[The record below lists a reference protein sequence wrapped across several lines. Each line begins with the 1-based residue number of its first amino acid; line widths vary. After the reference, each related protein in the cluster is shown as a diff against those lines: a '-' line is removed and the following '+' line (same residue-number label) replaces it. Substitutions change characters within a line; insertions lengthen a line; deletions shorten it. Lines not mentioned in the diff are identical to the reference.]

1 MEETQTTA
9 APKPRRITVRQWMNR
24 NRTRHNL
31 CILCLFVLVLIVVC
45 LAGLIAKDRPFSD
58 TENRSLAQ
66 KPALSAS
73 ALADGSFFS
82 GLDSWYSDQFPA
94 RDGWISMHLWQIRRL
109 GQKESGGVYLD
120 RDRLLAAP
128 ETPDE
133 AAVAG
138 TVAAVNAFSAQHPEL
153 NMNLMLVPGA
163 AAILTDALPKNA
175 PVRDQLQDIRAIQEQ
190 LDGSITVLE
199 AGSVLSAHAQE
210 EIFYKTDHHWT
221 SLGAYLVYAANAPA
235 LGLDPNQG
243 FDVYTVSEDFEGT
256 LSSKSG
262 SHAMRDHVEIYG
274 LQDPDL
280 KYYVSY
286 GEEGGKVCSIYDREA
301 LDAKDKYTVFFG
313 GNHDKV
319 EIRTTANNGKSL
331 LLFKDSYA
339 NCFVQFLLPGYERIT
354 IIDPRYY
361 YGTLDSILNAGVT
374 DVLFLYS
381 ADTLVRDT
389 SLADVLGA
397 GTDPA

>member
-1 MEETQTTA
+1 MEETQTAA

-109 GQKESGGVYLD
+109 GQKESGGVYLG

-175 PVRDQLQDIRAIQEQ
+175 PVRDQLQDIRTIQEQ

>member
-210 EIFYKTDHHWT
+210 EIYYKTDHHWT

>member
-1 MEETQTTA
+1 
-9 APKPRRITVRQWMNR
+9 MNR

-109 GQKESGGVYLD
+109 GQKESGGVYLG

-210 EIFYKTDHHWT
+210 EIYYKTDHHWT

-389 SLADVLGA
+389 SLADVLSA

>member
-109 GQKESGGVYLD
+109 GQKESGGVYLG

-210 EIFYKTDHHWT
+210 EIYYKTDHHWT

>member
-109 GQKESGGVYLD
+109 GQKESGGVYLG

>member
-1 MEETQTTA
+1 
-9 APKPRRITVRQWMNR
+9 MNR

-109 GQKESGGVYLD
+109 GQKESGGVYLG

>member
-1 MEETQTTA
+1 
-9 APKPRRITVRQWMNR
+9 
-24 NRTRHNL
+24 
-31 CILCLFVLVLIVVC
+31 
-45 LAGLIAKDRPFSD
+45 
-58 TENRSLAQ
+58 
-66 KPALSAS
+66 
-73 ALADGSFFS
+73 
-82 GLDSWYSDQFPA
+82 
-94 RDGWISMHLWQIRRL
+94 MHLWQIRRL
-109 GQKESGGVYLD
+109 GQKESGGVYLG

>member
-1 MEETQTTA
+1 MEETQTAA

-109 GQKESGGVYLD
+109 GQKESGGVYLG

-163 AAILTDALPKNA
+163 AAILTAALPKNA

>member
-109 GQKESGGVYLD
+109 GQKESGGVYLG

-210 EIFYKTDHHWT
+210 EIYYKTDHHWT

-374 DVLFLYS
+374 DDLFLYS

>member
-94 RDGWISMHLWQIRRL
+94 RDGWISMPLWPIRRL
-109 GQKESGGVYLD
+109 GQKESGGVYLG

-175 PVRDQLQDIRAIQEQ
+175 PVRDQLQDIRTIQEQ

-210 EIFYKTDHHWT
+210 EIYYKTDHHWT

>member
-9 APKPRRITVRQWMNR
+9 APKPRRITVRQWMNQ

-109 GQKESGGVYLD
+109 GQKESGGVYLG

-210 EIFYKTDHHWT
+210 EIYYKTDHHWT

>member
-109 GQKESGGVYLD
+109 GQKESGGVYLG

-175 PVRDQLQDIRAIQEQ
+175 PVRDQLQDIRTIQEQ

-210 EIFYKTDHHWT
+210 EIYYKTDHHWT

>member
-109 GQKESGGVYLD
+109 GQKESGGVYLG

-190 LDGSITVLE
+190 LDGSIIVLE

-210 EIFYKTDHHWT
+210 AIFYKTDHHWT

>member
-109 GQKESGGVYLD
+109 VQKESGGVYLG

-235 LGLDPNQG
+235 LRLDPNQG

-381 ADTLVRDT
+381 ADTFVRDT

-397 GTDPA
+397 QVDPA

>member
-1 MEETQTTA
+1 
-9 APKPRRITVRQWMNR
+9 MNR

-109 GQKESGGVYLD
+109 GQKESGGVYLG

-175 PVRDQLQDIRAIQEQ
+175 PVRDQLQDIRTIQEQ

-210 EIFYKTDHHWT
+210 EIYYKTDHHWT
-221 SLGAYLVYAANAPA
+221 ALGAYLVYAANAPA

-319 EIRTTANNGKSL
+319 EIRTTANNGRSL

-339 NCFVQFLLPGYERIT
+339 NCSVQFLLPGYERIT

>member
-1 MEETQTTA
+1 MEETQTAA

-210 EIFYKTDHHWT
+210 EIYYKTDHHWT

>member
-109 GQKESGGVYLD
+109 GQKESGGVYLG

-175 PVRDQLQDIRAIQEQ
+175 PVRDQLQDIRAIQEMLGHASIATTQ
-190 LDGSITVLE
+190 IYTHVSIDRLKDATRQAHPRSEGS
-199 AGSVLSAHAQE
+199 
-210 EIFYKTDHHWT
+210 
-221 SLGAYLVYAANAPA
+221 
-235 LGLDPNQG
+235 
-243 FDVYTVSEDFEGT
+243 
-256 LSSKSG
+256 
-262 SHAMRDHVEIYG
+262 
-274 LQDPDL
+274 
-280 KYYVSY
+280 
-286 GEEGGKVCSIYDREA
+286 
-301 LDAKDKYTVFFG
+301 
-313 GNHDKV
+313 
-319 EIRTTANNGKSL
+319 
-331 LLFKDSYA
+331 
-339 NCFVQFLLPGYERIT
+339 
-354 IIDPRYY
+354 
-361 YGTLDSILNAGVT
+361 
-374 DVLFLYS
+374 
-381 ADTLVRDT
+381 
-389 SLADVLGA
+389 
-397 GTDPA
+397 

>member
-1 MEETQTTA
+1 MEETQTAA

-109 GQKESGGVYLD
+109 GQKESGGVYLG

>member
-1 MEETQTTA
+1 MEETQTAA

-109 GQKESGGVYLD
+109 GQKESGGVYLG

-138 TVAAVNAFSAQHPEL
+138 TVSAINAFSAQHPEL

-210 EIFYKTDHHWT
+210 EIYYKTDHHWT

>member
-1 MEETQTTA
+1 MEETQTAA

-109 GQKESGGVYLD
+109 GQKESGGVYLG

-210 EIFYKTDHHWT
+210 EIYYKTDHHWT

-319 EIRTTANNGKSL
+319 EIRTTANNGRSL

>member
-1 MEETQTTA
+1 
-9 APKPRRITVRQWMNR
+9 MNR

-109 GQKESGGVYLD
+109 GQKESGGVYLG

-210 EIFYKTDHHWT
+210 EIYYKTDHHWT

>member
-1 MEETQTTA
+1 MEETQTAA

-109 GQKESGGVYLD
+109 GQKESGGVYLG

-210 EIFYKTDHHWT
+210 EIYYKTDHHWT

>member
-1 MEETQTTA
+1 
-9 APKPRRITVRQWMNR
+9 MNR

-210 EIFYKTDHHWT
+210 EIYYKTDHHWT

>member
-1 MEETQTTA
+1 MEETQTAA

-109 GQKESGGVYLD
+109 GQKESGGVYLG

-175 PVRDQLQDIRAIQEQ
+175 PVRDQLQDIRTIQEQ

-210 EIFYKTDHHWT
+210 EIYYKTDHHWT